1 MKNLKKF
8 EIKNRTALITGG
20 GGLFGFEHACALL
33 EVGAFVILSDIESKS
48 LKKNSERLS
57 KIYNKNNFIT
67 IKMDVTKESSIKSCL
82 KKIKKIRK
90 KIDILINNAS
100 INPTSKKIK
109 NNSNNRL
116 ESFSLKNWNKEI
128 SVGLTGTFLCS
139 KIFGTEMSKDKKG
152 VIINILS
159 DLSVI
164 SPDQR
169 IYQKNNKKIN
179 NKFAKP
185 ITYSAIKTGMLGL
198 TRYIATYW
206 AHKGIRCN
214 AISPGGIY
222 DNQDKF
228 FVRKLNKLIPLGRMA
243 EKDEYRSAIQF
254 LCSDASSYM
263 NGHNMI
269 MDGER
274 SIW

>member
-1 MKNLKKF
+1 
-8 EIKNRTALITGG
+8 
-20 GGLFGFEHACALL
+20 
-33 EVGAFVILSDIESKS
+33 
-48 LKKNSERLS
+48 
-57 KIYNKNNFIT
+57 
-67 IKMDVTKESSIKSCL
+67 MDVTKESSIKSCL

-269 MDGER
+269 MDGGR

>member
-1 MKNLKKF
+1 
-8 EIKNRTALITGG
+8 
-20 GGLFGFEHACALL
+20 
-33 EVGAFVILSDIESKS
+33 
-48 LKKNSERLS
+48 
-57 KIYNKNNFIT
+57 
-67 IKMDVTKESSIKSCL
+67 
-82 KKIKKIRK
+82 
-90 KIDILINNAS
+90 
-100 INPTSKKIK
+100 
-109 NNSNNRL
+109 
-116 ESFSLKNWNKEI
+116 
-128 SVGLTGTFLCS
+128 
-139 KIFGTEMSKDKKG
+139 MSKDKKG

-228 FVRKLNKLIPLGRMA
+228 FVRKLSLFIASTAKLPVLKIFLDFTPRLIKTFF
-243 EKDEYRSAIQF
+243 ESLLVTKCKSAIFEIECLKLLSRDPKVISPPAICTIGF
-254 LCSDASSYM
+254 LR
-263 NGHNMI
+263 I
-269 MDGER
+269 
-274 SIW
+274 